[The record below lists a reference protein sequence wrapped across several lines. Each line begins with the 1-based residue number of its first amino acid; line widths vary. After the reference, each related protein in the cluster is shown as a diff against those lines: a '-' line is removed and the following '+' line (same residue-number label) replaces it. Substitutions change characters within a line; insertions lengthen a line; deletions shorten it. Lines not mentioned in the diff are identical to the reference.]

1 MGADDLLSILDPHK
15 LSPCAGGGLGEGAN
29 RATQRV
35 PGRADRQEVIQW
47 RLARGVLRGADA
59 GQEPLVERDRPDN
72 LLAIA
77 KFEDPLDRVSVAG
90 RCRKVIDADGI
101 GGAEIA
107 EEHDQVPGVSADDGQ
122 QLISLAEPHL
132 GKVCDSPH
140 SFHPAIPR
148 EEDDSILVDDKS
160 LLAVLGLPRPAP
172 ADL

>member
-1 MGADDLLSILDPHK
+1 MI
-15 LSPCAGGGLGEGAN
+15 
-29 RATQRV
+29 QR
-35 PGRADRQEVIQW
+35 
-47 RLARGVLRGADA
+47 RLARGVLRGADI

-77 KFEDPLDRVSVAG
+77 KLEDPLDRVSVAG
-90 RCRKVIDADGI
+90 RGRQVIDADGI
-101 GGAEIA
+101 GGAEVA
-107 EEHDQVPGVSADDGQ
+107 EEHDQIPGVSADNGQ
-122 QLISLAEPHL
+122 QLVSLAKPHL